1 MEELLITALI
11 GWIITKGLNKKEAE
25 TEAAAAASTT
35 LAPGYSQKLGKVIKP
50 WPSVLPNNAA
60 AFHKL
65 FTTDEN
71 FIYPGALCQ
80 WPQKFQVRNVLLQ
93 SFVYENQLAAQWS
106 QLSPP
111 DREGRAGDGIL
122 DEIQAQKQL
131 RKNLY
136 NNLVTACGSSQ
147 AGSGGSSA
155 AQTISPGSVN
165 RTIVP

>member
-1 MEELLITALI
+1 MEEILIATLI
-11 GWIITKGLNKKEAE
+11 GWILTRSLDKKSDQPAPESP
-25 TEAAAAASTT
+25 AAIILT
-35 LAPGYSQKLGKVIKP
+35 PGYSQKLGKSIMP
-50 WPSVLPNNAA
+50 WPSVIPGSAG
-60 AFHKL
+60 AFAKL

-71 FIYPGALCQ
+71 RIYPGAICQ
-80 WPQKFQVRNVLLQ
+80 WPQKFQVRDRILQ
-93 SFVYENQLAAQWS
+93 SFIWENQLAAQWS
-106 QLSPP
+106 RLSPP
-111 DREGRAGDGIL
+111 DREGRAGDGIR

-136 NNLVTACGSSQ
+136 DNLVTACGSYQ

>member
-11 GWIITKGLNKKEAE
+11 GWIITKGLNKKEA
-25 TEAAAAASTT
+25 EAAAAASTT

-50 WPSVLPNNAA
+50 WPSELPNNAA

-80 WPQKFQVRNVLLQ
+80 WPQKYQVHDAILQGFVNVD
-93 SFVYENQLAAQWS
+93 NLARQYS

-111 DREGRAGDGIL
+111 DRDGRLGDDL
-122 DEIQAQKQL
+122 QEKLEQQRSTTKQL
-131 RKNLY
+131 Y
-136 NNLVTACGSSQ
+136 QDLVLACGSYR
-147 AGSGGSSA
+147 AGSGGSSSGQA
-155 AQTISPGSVN
+155 IPPSPVAQTFAP
-165 RTIVP
+165 